1 MPSFIKALN
10 SQVGRK
16 IMTGITGIGLML
28 FLIGHLAGNLTI
40 FGESDAFNIY
50 TYTLESLGPLL
61 YVIEAGLVFFFL
73 YHAILGISIWRQR
86 KKARPEGYTKYQTK
100 GGPSHQSLAS
110 KSMIWTG
117 IIILVFLVFH
127 IMHFKYGLF
136 SPDDGTTI
144 LESAGGVEAR
154 DLRALVIAEFQKP
167 LISFGYIAVLALV
180 ILHLSHGAW
189 SAFTSLGMKHGETSK
204 KVQIGAYIFAIVL
217 MLGFIFIPLYI
228 FLTGGQGGLIS
239 Y

>member
-1 MPSFIKALN
+1 MPSLIKALN

-16 IMTGITGIGLML
+16 FMTGITGIGLML

-40 FGESDAFNIY
+40 FGESQAFNVY
-50 TYTLESLGPLL
+50 THTLESLGPLL

-73 YHAILGISIWRQR
+73 YHAILGISIWRQK
-86 KKARPEGYTKYQTK
+86 KKARPEGYDTYQTK

-110 KSMIWTG
+110 RSMIISGTVL
-117 IIILVFLVFH
+117 LVFLVFH

-136 SPDDGTTI
+136 SPDEGTVI

-154 DLRALVIAEFQKP
+154 DLRALVIAEFQNP
-167 LISFGYIAVLALV
+167 LVAFGYIAVMALA
-180 ILHLSHGAW
+180 ILHLAHGAW

-204 KVQIGAYIFAIVL
+204 KVQLGAYIFAIVL

-228 FLTGGQGGLIS
+228 FLTGGDGSLIA

>member
-1 MPSFIKALN
+1 MPSLIKALN

-40 FGESDAFNIY
+40 FGESQAFNVY

-61 YVIEAGLVFFFL
+61 YIIEAGLAFFFL
-73 YHAILGISIWRQR
+73 YHAILGISIWLQR
-86 KKARPEGYTKYQTK
+86 RKARPEGYAKYQTK
-100 GGPSHQSLAS
+100 GGPSHQTLAS

-127 IMHFKYGLF
+127 IWHFKFGPTE
-136 SPDDGTTI
+136 SI
-144 LESAGGVEAR
+144 ALESIGAQDAR

-167 LISFGYIAVLALV
+167 LVAFGYIAVLSLV

-189 SAFTSLGMKHGETSK
+189 SAFTSLGMKHGDTSK

-228 FLTGGQGGLIS
+228 FLTGGQGSLIA

>member
-1 MPSFIKALN
+1 MPSFTKALN

-16 IMTGITGIGLML
+16 IMTGITGIGLMF
-28 FLIGHLAGNLTI
+28 FLITHLAGNLTI
-40 FGESDAFNIY
+40 FGDSEAFNVY
-50 TYTLESLGPLL
+50 TYTLESLGPFL
-61 YVIEAGLVFFFL
+61 YVIEAGLAFFFL

-86 KKARPEGYTKYQTK
+86 KKARKEGYDTYQTK

-117 IIILVFLVFH
+117 FIILIFLVLH
-127 IMHFKYGLF
+127 IWHFKFGAT
-136 SPDDGTTI
+136 DMVM
-144 LESAGGVEAR
+144 LESVGEQGR
-154 DLRALVIAEFQKP
+154 DLRALIISEFQKP
-167 LISFGYIAVLALV
+167 LIAFGYIAVLALV

-189 SAFTSLGMKHGETSK
+189 SAFTSLGMKHNETSK

-228 FLTGGQGGLIS
+228 FVTGGDGSLIT